1 MIWRARLTHLTISP
15 KLAYNKVMII
25 EKLKL
30 DNPRTKK
37 LLLSIIGGV
46 PMRSAFRMNS
56 LSDAFYFKA
65 KKTYENYLKE
75 YQAGLNKGEELE
87 GRNISIKD
95 DGKIAISGIPS
106 IVAFYGACLQCSSLC
121 LESYIKALKE
131 EKGSNWNKWAWLL
144 ERQFKEEFSKEIIK
158 EDAPTNVEAIKI
170 IFSNPKDQASRLEAL
185 TKQVR
190 EAIIDDKRIA

>member
-1 MIWRARLTHLTISP
+1 
-15 KLAYNKVMII
+15 MII
-25 EKLKL
+25 EKLKVE
-30 DNPRTKK
+30 NPRIKK
-37 LLLSIIGGV
+37 LLTSIVGGV

-87 GRNISIKD
+87 GKNISIKE
-95 DGKIAISGIPS
+95 DGKIAISGVPS

-121 LESYIKALKE
+121 LENYITALKE
-131 EKGSNWNKWAWLL
+131 EKGSTWNKWAWLL
-144 ERQFKEEFSKEIIK
+144 ERQFKEEFSKEIIR
-158 EDAPTNVEAIKI
+158 EEAPASVEAIKI
-170 IFSNPKDQASRLEAL
+170 IFSNPKDQATRLEEL

-190 EAIIDDKRIA
+190 EAIVDDKRVA